1 MNKAETI
8 AELDISERTLAN
20 YVKNGRLP
28 VSYVKGKT
36 GKIADYSPEDVA
48 RLKAE
53 LASDAR
59 FASPATVV
67 REASSATLVSP
78 AKSERPARKV
88 GHASEAS
95 SASSAANTLARVEPS
110 AGQGIDLW
118 AALGDHIAAGLA
130 DALHIQN
137 LAAKTLLTFPEAA
150 TFTGIPEKRLRDAA
164 RTGEL
169 PTSKN
174 LGRAQKLRR
183 VDLDRWIDSQF

>member
-48 RLKAE
+48 TLKAE
-53 LASDAR
+53 LAGEAR
-59 FASPATVV
+59 FASPAKVI
-67 REASSATLVSP
+67 REASPATSASIEETEGSASKASP
-78 AKSERPARKV
+78 AK
-88 GHASEAS
+88 
-95 SASSAANTLARVEPS
+95 TLARLEPNTTV
-110 AGQGIDLW
+110 GQGIDLL

-150 TFTGIPEKRLRDAA
+150 TFTGISEKRLRDAA
-164 RTGEL
+164 KANEL

-183 VDLDRWIDSQF
+183 VDLDKWVDSQF

>member
-48 RLKAE
+48 TLKAE
-53 LASDAR
+53 LAGEAR
-59 FASPATVV
+59 FASPAKLV
-67 REASSATLVSP
+67 REASPAT
-78 AKSERPARKV
+78 
-88 GHASEAS
+88 
-95 SASSAANTLARVEPS
+95 TLARLEPNTA
-110 AGQGIDLW
+110 AGQGIDLL

-150 TFTGIPEKRLRDAA
+150 TFTGISEKRLRDAA
-164 RTGEL
+164 KANEL

-183 VDLDRWIDSQF
+183 VDLDKWVDSQF